1 MEKPVKHARN
11 IGIQKTELPPC
22 SIAVHPSEN
31 VIFFGTYLLEENRSR
46 SGSIDVYDSDL
57 SLITSTK
64 SDSSILDLKLYPS
77 DPSVIMTAMS
87 TGSVVVWKWS
97 GSDQSVS
104 ILQEYQLFGKDVLVL
119 SLVFNEQD
127 PTMISVTLTTGEVS
141 VLKYG
146 DSGLSVVDTFESH
159 GLECWISNFIPDMG
173 LLLSGGD
180 DQKLVGHDLRSATKV
195 WETQRL
201 HDAGITSILPR
212 ESSVK
217 LWTGGY
223 DDQLKESDLRMI
235 QIVPPKQLKE
245 MNLGGG
251 VWRLLPA
258 ADRRGGGDNSILA
271 CCMYGGARI
280 LRPDESGEEPAI
292 VAETITDNHNSM
304 VYGGAWGDDWLVTCS
319 FYDKIVQKWQV

>member
-1 MEKPVKHARN
+1 MEDTVKHARN
-11 IGIQKTELPPC
+11 IGVQNTELPPC
-22 SIAVHPSEN
+22 CIAVHPSEN

-57 SLITSTK
+57 ALISSTK
-64 SDSSILDLKLYPS
+64 SDSSILDLKLFPS

-87 TGSVVVWKWS
+87 TGSVVIWKWS
-97 GSDQSVS
+97 GSDKTVS
-104 ILQEYQLFGKDVLVL
+104 LLQEYQLFTEDTLVL
-119 SLVFNEQD
+119 SLVFNQND
-127 PTMISVTLTTGEVS
+127 PTTISVTLTTGEVC

-146 DSGLSVVDTFESH
+146 DGGLSIVETFESH
-159 GLECWISNFIPDMG
+159 GLECWISSFVPEMG

-180 DQKLVGHDLRSATKV
+180 DQKLVGHDLRSETAV

-212 ESSVK
+212 ENVVK

-235 QIVPPKQLKE
+235 QVIHPKQLKE

-258 ADRRGGGDNSILA
+258 ADRRGKSDGSILA

-280 LRPDESGEEPAI
+280 LQPDESGQEPAT
-292 VAETITDNHNSM
+292 VAETITDNHTSM

-319 FYDKIVQKWQV
+319 FYDKTVQKWQG